1 MTTPSSNPPQQPPAA
16 APAPVSTPATAAP
29 APAVR
34 IPNVAALHS
43 PGLPRKTIAMAVGAV
58 VVACAAVAA
67 GTWKLAQ
74 WQRAGDQARA
84 EQEQERLAA
93 EELANRR
100 RVKLDD
106 TPATPPPR
114 ASEPAS
120 APRHNDKKPEYALD
134 DLQPAPMQRT
144 GQPAG
149 GSGAGTYAGAS
160 GKPAQDP
167 RDATMLLSSRARAA
181 AAPAAPGGA
190 VPMAGNDAELEQ
202 MKASLRQQAAVL
214 LQDSQRRMQQHQQQ
228 QAPVPVPVPVPA
240 PAAPGFMPMN
250 YVPGRDMPAPAPVP
264 MPQAAQRPPV
274 PAAQPPQQRDDEPV
288 QARMLGDLSLT
299 APAGDSMV
307 CHLATKVITS
317 TAGEVKC
324 VLARELRGADGQV
337 VLAEKGSVLT
347 GNYQMVQIQPGIVT
361 IPATWTRLRTPR
373 GVVVNIDSP
382 ATGPLGEG
390 GIPAH
395 VNNRWVERIGASVLL
410 SLLDGVVRVAVNASS
425 PDSSGATVV
434 LGSTAQGSNRIAEEV
449 LNATIKIKPLLT
461 ANQGDEV
468 AVLLQRDLSFAG
480 VYRLRPA
487 ALPR

>member
-1 MTTPSSNPPQQPPAA
+1 MTTPSSTPPQAA
-16 APAPVSTPATAAP
+16 APTQAAP
-29 APAVR
+29 ASTVR

-43 PGLPRKTIAMAVGAV
+43 PGLPRKTVALAVAGV
-58 VVACAAVAA
+58 VAACAAVAA
-67 GTWKLAQ
+67 GTWKLSQ
-74 WQRAGDQARA
+74 WQQAGERARA
-84 EQEQERLAA
+84 EQEQERLASEA
-93 EELANRR
+93 LQNRR
-100 RVKLDD
+100 RVTPDD
-106 TPATPPPR
+106 AAAAPPPR
-114 ASEPAS
+114 ASDPAS
-120 APRHNDKKPEYALD
+120 APKRNDEKPEYALD
-134 DLQPAPMQRT
+134 DLQPAPDEQPVPMRRT

-149 GSGAGTYAGAS
+149 GGAGAS
-160 GKPAQDP
+160 GKPPQDP
-167 RDATMLLSSRARAA
+167 RDATMLLTSRARGAVA
-181 AAPAAPGGA
+181 QAPGAPAAASSG
-190 VPMAGNDAELEQ
+190 DELEQ
-202 MKASLRQQAAVL
+202 MKANLRQQAAML
-214 LQDSQRRMQQHQQQ
+214 LQDSQRRMQQ
-228 QAPVPVPVPVPA
+228 QAPVPVPA
-240 PAAPGFMPMN
+240 PAVPGLMPMN
-250 YVPGRDMPAPAPVP
+250 YVPGRDIPAPAPVP
-264 MPQAAQRPPV
+264 MPQTAQRPPV
-274 PAAQPPQQRDDEPV
+274 SAAQPPQQRDDEPV

-373 GVVVNIDSP
+373 GVVVNIASP

-434 LGSTAQGSNRIAEEV
+434 LGSTAQGGNRIAEEV

-468 AVLLQRDLSFAG
+468 AVLLQRDLSFVG